1 MKKILLVGQFTDNFR
16 KMNKSL
22 IEKYEVR
29 ACVNKLEIFRGM
41 FKLNKPD
48 IVVLL
53 IEELDKTN
61 EEFLRELKKEYKKIP
76 VVCAGLNLEDIT
88 IPDSLVTKQFEYI
101 EVSYTADQLIEK
113 IEFALEKDISEEEIE
128 EENHSK
134 ENDAENTKERI
145 EQSKETEE
153 LEKIK
158 KHIFKEE
165 NRRKKIM
172 LVDDSGIYLRMMK
185 GLLDEEYDVI
195 MATSGLK
202 AISMVHEKHP
212 DLILL
217 DYEMPLFDGRE
228 TMVKIRQAEDIKDI
242 PIVFVTAVNEKEH
255 IKAVLSLKPAGYL
268 LKPIDKDRLFKTI
281 KEILGT

>member
-1 MKKILLVGQFTDNFR
+1 M
-16 KMNKSL
+16 
-22 IEKYEVR
+22 
-29 ACVNKLEIFRGM
+29 
-41 FKLNKPD
+41 
-48 IVVLL
+48 
-53 IEELDKTN
+53 
-61 EEFLRELKKEYKKIP
+61 P
-76 VVCAGLNLEDIT
+76 VVCAGLNLENIT

-268 LKPIDKDRLFKTI
+268 LKPIDKNRLFKTI